1 MNNSLDDYSNFFDFK
16 IVKYENTFSY
26 SLLITHKVSKV
37 EYLLDEPNNV
47 DLNIFLENLIKDIR
61 EKNLDNLLSK

>member
-47 DLNIFLENLIKDIR
+47 NLNIFLENLIKDIR
-61 EKNLDNLLSK
+61 EKNLDSLLSK

>member
-1 MNNSLDDYSNFFDFK
+1 MSKSLEDYSNFFDFK

-26 SLLITHKVSKV
+26 SLLITHKASKV

-47 DLNIFLENLIKDIR
+47 NLNIFLENLIKDIR
-61 EKNLDNLLSK
+61 EKSLDNLLSK